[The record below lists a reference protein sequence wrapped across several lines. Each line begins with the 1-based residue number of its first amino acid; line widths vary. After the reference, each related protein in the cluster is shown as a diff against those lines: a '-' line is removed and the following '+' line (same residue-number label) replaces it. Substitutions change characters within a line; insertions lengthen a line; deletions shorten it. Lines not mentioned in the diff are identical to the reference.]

1 MDHNQVFVDFVQR
14 NVKKPLYVL
23 SKADGPYRSF
33 GSIRAILVLVPDRYT
48 KEHIL
53 RWKLSDF
60 KKFNYEECEY
70 ENGSF
75 DKINGYQDYLA
86 ERSKVSRSGE
96 NWWDFSV
103 WKEPLTREG
112 MWIVNFEYYT
122 YGIFVLEISKGLP
135 WHYKII
141 FDNRNVDVPSSEEL
155 AFRKV
160 VSAGDENIWEY
171 EKFNN
176 PKTFR
181 KDTSEEISIPE
192 KIHELSKEVQS
203 LDIFIK
209 DHTYLTNVMPFQ
221 SCTKDKSRFDTLLA
235 DNMPSNKYYK
245 SFIVQPVID
254 NIYIVRFILI
264 DIIFNDISRGC
275 LKCDKKRWTGLES
288 CLDHQEDVYKDIKKY
303 RKLKQNLVNKSC
315 DKYIARMNVLK
326 DLNIPEELMVS
337 FVEKDVKY
345 EIILKYKK
353 DEYES
358 PSFEDQKN
366 DPESEIRP
374 FEPKIGSERDI
385 CKKYATDEKGYIKI
399 RFV

>member
-1 MDHNQVFVDFVQR
+1 MDNNQAFVDFVQR
-14 NVKKPLYVL
+14 NVRKPLYIL
-23 SKADGPYRSF
+23 GKADKPYRPF

-70 ENGSF
+70 EKGSF
-75 DKINGYQDYLA
+75 DRIKGY
-86 ERSKVSRSGE
+86 ENISGE
-96 NWWDFSV
+96 NWWDLSV
-103 WKEPLTREG
+103 WKEHSYKSASREG

-122 YGIFVLEISKGLP
+122 YGLFVLETSKGLP
-135 WHYKII
+135 WHYRII

-155 AFRKV
+155 AFKKV

-176 PKTFR
+176 PKTSR
-181 KDTSEEISIPE
+181 RDMGEEILIPE

-203 LDIFIK
+203 LDIFTK
-209 DHTYLTNVMPFQ
+209 DHTYLTDIMPSQ
-221 SCTKDKSRFDTLLA
+221 LCANPLNECMTKLRFDTLLA
-235 DNMPSNKYYK
+235 DNMPYNKYYR

-254 NIYIVRFILI
+254 NIYIVRFMPIN
-264 DIIFNDISRGC
+264 IIFNDASKGC

-303 RKLKQNLVNKSC
+303 RKLKQKVVDKSC
-315 DKYIARMNVLK
+315 DKYIARANILK
-326 DLNIPEELMVS
+326 DLYIPEEFMVS
-337 FVEKDVKY
+337 FVEKDAKY

-358 PSFEDQKN
+358 PSFED
-366 DPESEIRP
+366 
-374 FEPKIGSERDI
+374 
-385 CKKYATDEKGYIKI
+385 KKK
-399 RFV
+399 